1 MRKSMILTAI
11 SACLGLLG
19 VLVGASAHA
28 GGIVVVAH
36 ADSAI
41 GTLSREQVTHIF
53 LGRMKRL
60 PNGVPVTAVEVEAL
74 RERFYKRLIN
84 RDMAEIN
91 AYWARLR
98 FSGRTQPPQRLESSE
113 AALAAVL
120 ADRNAVAHLESDA
133 LDPRVKIVLR
143 LDP

>member
-1 MRKSMILTAI
+1 
-11 SACLGLLG
+11 
-19 VLVGASAHA
+19 
-28 GGIVVVAH
+28 
-36 ADSAI
+36 
-41 GTLSREQVTHIF
+41 
-53 LGRMKRL
+53 
-60 PNGVPVTAVEVEAL
+60 
-74 RERFYKRLIN
+74 
-84 RDMAEIN
+84 MAEIN